1 MTEQTNKAVK
11 ERKISKSVI
20 ITGVIWLITLI
31 VMGVF
36 AIIEKTPDMV
46 VTATTWNW
54 IVMPLALVAFVLC
67 LLWNNTQEAKQMTV
81 KTIATVV
88 VLFFAM
94 FYLMF
99 AVLMVWIA
107 KVDNTPEAL
116 ESGASQESSLA
127 ADAEQWYFEE
137 V

>member
-1 MTEQTNKAVK
+1 MAEQANKAVK
-11 ERKISKSVI
+11 ERKLSKSVI
-20 ITGVIWLITLI
+20 ITGIIWLITLI
-31 VMGVF
+31 IMGVF
-36 AIIEKTPDMV
+36 AIIEKTPAMV

-54 IVMPLALVAFVLC
+54 IVMPLALIVFVLC

-81 KTIATVV
+81 KTIATVI

-107 KVDNTPEAL
+107 KVDNTAPAEG
-116 ESGASQESSLA
+116 SVRQESSMVA
-127 ADAEQWYFEE
+127 EAEQCSFEE

>member
-1 MTEQTNKAVK
+1 MTEQANKTVK
-11 ERKISKSVI
+11 ERKLSKSVI
-20 ITGVIWLITLI
+20 ITGIIWLVTLI
-31 VMGVF
+31 VMGIF

-54 IVMPLALVAFVLC
+54 IVMPLALVAFLIC

-107 KVDNTPEAL
+107 KVDNIAPAEG
-116 ESGASQESSLA
+116 SVRQESSMVA
-127 ADAEQWYFEE
+127 GQYSFEE

>member
-1 MTEQTNKAVK
+1 MAGQVNKAVK

-20 ITGVIWLITLI
+20 ITGVIWLVTLI
-31 VMGVF
+31 MMGIF
-36 AIIEKTPDMV
+36 AIIEKAPAMV
-46 VTATTWNW
+46 VYATTWNW

-67 LLWNNTQEAKQMTV
+67 LLWNNTQETKQVTI
-81 KTIATVV
+81 KTISTVV
-88 VLFFAM
+88 VLFIFM

-107 KVDNTPEAL
+107 KVDNTAPAEGSAR
-116 ESGASQESSLA
+116 QESSMVA
-127 ADAEQWYFEE
+127 EAEQCSFEE

>member
-1 MTEQTNKAVK
+1 MAEQANKAVK
-11 ERKISKSVI
+11 ERKLSKSVI
-20 ITGVIWLITLI
+20 ITGIIWLITLVI
-31 VMGVF
+31 MGVF
-36 AIIEKTPDMV
+36 AIIEKTPAMV

-81 KTIATVV
+81 KTIATVI

-107 KVDNTPEAL
+107 KVDNTAPAEGSAR
-116 ESGASQESSLA
+116 QESSMV
-127 ADAEQWYFEE
+127 AETEQCSFEE